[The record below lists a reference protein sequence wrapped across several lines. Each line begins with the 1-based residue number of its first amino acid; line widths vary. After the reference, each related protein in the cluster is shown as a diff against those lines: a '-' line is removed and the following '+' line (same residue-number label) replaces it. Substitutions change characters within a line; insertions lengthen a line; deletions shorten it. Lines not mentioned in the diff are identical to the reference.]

1 MSIVMR
7 YCCEHKSDMDMKLED
22 HHQSTTW
29 QCMKLANVFC
39 CPTILVLW
47 VLLLIGKLTN
57 MNSYFCKFNTS
68 KQLSKLYN
76 FNHILV
82 CKCFVFM
89 LFLIVFYLLDCLM
102 FNC

>member
-1 MSIVMR
+1 MR
-7 YCCEHKSDMDMKLED
+7 YCQEHKRHMDMKLED

-39 CPTILVLW
+39 CPTILVLCM
-47 VLLLIGKLTN
+47 LLLIGKLSN
-57 MNSYFCKFNTS
+57 MNSYCCKFNTS

-76 FNHILV
+76 SNHILV
-82 CKCFVFM
+82 CKCFVFI